1 MKSKGTRSNSFHL
14 QDRNAHFLI
23 KSIMKN
29 KVLYLFLAPAFIYVI
44 IFNYLPMYGVQ
55 IAFRDFIPFRGIW
68 GSPWVGLKHF
78 ARFYESYSFW
88 RLIRNTIVLSTYQL
102 VVGFPFPII
111 LALIINY
118 TPSLKLKKITQ
129 NMTYA
134 PYFISVVVLVGMMFV
149 FLAPSGIINTVSSSL
164 GFKRFDF
171 ISDSGSFRHLYVWSG
186 IWQTTGMASV
196 IYLALLTS
204 VSPELHEAAIVD
216 GANKLQRI
224 WHIDLVAIMPT
235 AIILLILTSGNIM
248 SVGFEKTFLMQ
259 NSPNLPTSEVISTY
273 VYKVGILRAQYSYAA
288 AIGLFNNIINFTI
301 LVILNKLANR
311 FTSGGLW

>member
-1 MKSKGTRSNSFHL
+1 MKSKDIRLNSLILKNRNSHL
-14 QDRNAHFLI
+14 LL

-29 KVLYLFLAPAFIYVI
+29 KVLYLFLAPAFIYII
-44 IFNYLPMYGVQ
+44 IFNYIPMYGVQ

-78 ARFYESYSFW
+78 TIFSESYSFW
-88 RLIRNTIVLSTYQL
+88 ILIRNTIVLSAYQL
-102 VVGFPFPII
+102 IVGFPFPIM

-149 FLAPSGIINTVSSSL
+149 FLSPSGIINTVLNSL
-164 GFKRFDF
+164 GLKRFDF
-171 ISDSGSFRHLYVWSG
+171 ISDPGSFRHLYVWSG
-186 IWQTTGMASV
+186 VWQTTGMASV
-196 IYLALLTS
+196 IYLAILTS

-235 AIILLILTSGNIM
+235 AIILLILASGNIM

-259 NSPNLPTSEVISTY
+259 NSPNLSTSEVISTY
-273 VYKVGILRAQYSYAA
+273 VYKIGILRAQYSYAA
-288 AIGLFNNIINFTI
+288 AIGLFNNVINFII
-301 LVILNKLANR
+301 LVILNKLANK